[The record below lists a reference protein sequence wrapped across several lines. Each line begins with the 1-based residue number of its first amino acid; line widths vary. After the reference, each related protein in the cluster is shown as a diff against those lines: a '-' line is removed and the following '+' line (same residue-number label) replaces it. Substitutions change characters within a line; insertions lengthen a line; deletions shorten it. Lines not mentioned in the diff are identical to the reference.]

1 MRVACL
7 FAIVL
12 LLAGLGTYAQPSATE
27 APQSASAVAPI
38 AAIDLGGI
46 FGSENE
52 PDENEADENEG
63 GRSAPQNN
71 QRSGI
76 SIPVAFVLIV
86 LAALTGGYVAIR
98 VRRLWLRVVGWGRG
112 MWARL

>member
-7 FAIVL
+7 SAIVL
-12 LLAGLGTYAQPSATE
+12 LLAGLGTYALTHGTE
-27 APQSASAVAPI
+27 VPRSASAVAPM

-63 GRSAPQNN
+63 GQSSPQSN

-76 SIPVAFVLIV
+76 SIPLAILLIL
-86 LAALTGGYVAIR
+86 LAALAGGYVAIR

>member
-12 LLAGLGTYAQPSATE
+12 LLAGLGTYALTHGTEVPRSAH
-27 APQSASAVAPI
+27 AVPPM

-52 PDENEADENEG
+52 PDENEPDENEG
-63 GRSAPQNN
+63 GRPAPQTN

-76 SIPVAFVLIV
+76 SIPVAALLIV
-86 LAALTGGYVAIR
+86 LAAFMGGYVAIR